1 MINSELPVAQLKAEL
16 FKALAHSLR
25 VRALEQLVHGERSVG
40 ALAEELQV
48 ELTQLSQQLGVL
60 RRAGVVVTRREG
72 TSIVYALR
80 DPLIADVLAT
90 ARRMLVE
97 NLRDSRAL
105 LDELEGIDASGP
117 EPSRGRGTRALSAP
131 LDRR

>member
-1 MINSELPVAQLKAEL
+1 MIDIELPVAQLKAEL
-16 FKALAHSLR
+16 FKALAHPLR

-40 ALAEELQV
+40 VLAEELQV

-105 LDELEGIDASGP
+105 LDELEGIDTSAP
-117 EPSRGRGTRALSAP
+117 ARSRARGTRTPAPSA
-131 LDRR
+131 DRG